1 MEMFSKFETKKMTFS
16 KEEIYKNSKKI
27 YNPK

>member
-1 MEMFSKFETKKMTFS
+1 MYSKFETKKMTFN